1 MVNEKLAEL
10 GETEFFV
17 ENSEV
22 IYDGKAFLPFT
33 LLKELRNKGVDMLR
47 REIIEKSRRRKEE
60 KGIFTEKYKSKEEID
75 YRVTAMAL
83 TKEQE
88 DILKKVG
95 IEKIYRNFGDKN
107 IADSFED
114 IENNNITAVDWMM
127 NNFNS
132 YTFKFYE
139 KFSRL

>member
-1 MVNEKLAEL
+1 MVEGEVIREEAKKPMEIDKIKEKLAEL

-60 KGIFTEKYKSKEEID
+60 KGIFTEKYKSKEETD
-75 YRVTAMAL
+75 YIVTALAL
-83 TKEQE
+83 TEEQE
-88 DILKKVG
+88 EILKKVG
-95 IEKIYRNFGDKN
+95 IEKIYRKYSDKN
-107 IADSFED
+107 IADSFDE
-114 IENNNITAVDWMM
+114 IEN
-127 NNFNS
+127 
-132 YTFKFYE
+132 
-139 KFSRL
+139 